1 MDEDLMETKLQ
12 SEALY
17 RGKLLHV
24 YRDTVRLPD
33 GKTATRE
40 WIDHPG
46 ACAVVPFLPDG
57 RVVLVRQCRYPVGR
71 VTLELPAGKLDRG
84 EAPEVCAR
92 RELREE
98 TGYTAEK
105 LVPITAMGTAMAF
118 SNEII
123 HLFAASGLRSGAQ
136 CTDDDEFIN
145 AVPFA
150 LPELYEK
157 IRCGEIDDSKTL
169 VALLMLKAFPEFLP

>member
-1 MDEDLMETKLQ
+1 MDEDLMETKLE

-33 GKTATRE
+33 GKSATRE

-57 RVVLVRQCRYPVGR
+57 RVVLVRQCRYPVGK
-71 VTLELPAGKLDRG
+71 VTLEIPAGKLDRG
-84 EAPEVCAR
+84 EAPETCAR

-98 TGYTAEK
+98 TGYTAGR

-118 SNEII
+118 SNEVI
-123 HLFAASGLRSGAQ
+123 HLFAACELQAGAQ
-136 CTDDDEFIN
+136 ATDADEFIN
-145 AVPFA
+145 AIAFT

-157 IRCGEIDDSKTL
+157 IRRGEIDDSKTL
-169 VALLMLKAFPEFLP
+169 VALLMLKAFPELLP